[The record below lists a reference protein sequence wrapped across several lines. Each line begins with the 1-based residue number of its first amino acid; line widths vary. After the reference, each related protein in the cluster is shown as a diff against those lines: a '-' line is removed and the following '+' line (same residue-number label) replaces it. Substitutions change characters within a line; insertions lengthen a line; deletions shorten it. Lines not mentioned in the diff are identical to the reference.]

1 MANAM
6 IIIAQYHMEV
16 NLFGETI
23 CKSEE
28 EPVCPIYQN
37 KLKLRDWRRRIS
49 IKEGREVTWIMHP
62 YPARKA
68 LCRAVKRE
76 NRTL

>member
-6 IIIAQYHMEV
+6 VIIAQYHMEV

-28 EPVCPIYQN
+28 EPVPDLPDQAEIPR
-37 KLKLRDWRRRIS
+37 L
-49 IKEGREVTWIMHP
+49 ET
-62 YPARKA
+62 
-68 LCRAVKRE
+68 E
-76 NRTL
+76 NIH